1 MRKNDSFIKLVVFTL
16 GQTNYAI
23 VSDNVLEIVD
33 SGTITHVP
41 NINQFVEGAYNFKSR
56 IIPIFDLKKI
66 VGMDMST
73 KNNEAHKILIMTYE
87 DRLIGFKIDDV
98 VDIFHLASF
107 QLKTVILKNFHS
119 GIEGIGEIQSLLFF
133 YLNIE
138 KIIQSKKPF
147 ELEAQDYI
155 IKEYKEAKKK

>member
-33 SGTITHVP
+33 SVAITPVP

-66 VGMDMST
+66 VGMEVPNN
-73 KNNEAHKILIMTYE
+73 NNEAHKILIMTYE
-87 DRLIGFKIDDV
+87 DRLIGFKIDEV